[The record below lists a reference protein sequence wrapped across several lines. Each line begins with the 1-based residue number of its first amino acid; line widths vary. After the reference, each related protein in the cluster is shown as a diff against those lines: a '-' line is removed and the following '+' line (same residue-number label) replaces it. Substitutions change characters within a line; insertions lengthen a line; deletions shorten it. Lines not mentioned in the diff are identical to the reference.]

1 MTHLIIPFLQV
12 NVADK
17 LKEAPDSGYQ
27 IGVIIG
33 SFLPFLLLA
42 GVAVWMFYR
51 AKKADRNE

>member
-17 LKEAPDSGYQ
+17 IKDAPDNGYQ

-51 AKKADRNE
+51 AQKADRNE